1 MIFCIIVH
9 YLYIKIIIYLNIH
22 IGIVHSIAFSI
33 LLQWCFIP
41 RAKFRPL
48 GLGGVGWGMGG
59 IRVRLGGWVGGL
71 GLGVGGGDVYVR
83 LCQHMGWSS
92 WMDFTDTYMHVYLHT
107 YIHTY
112 IRNMHTYIHTYVRT
126 YIHTY
131 IYIYCRHRSYINLK
145 FRSLTFW

>member
-112 IRNMHTYIHTYVRT
+112 VHAYIHTYIRT

-131 IYIYCRHRSYINLK
+131 IYIYIYCRHRNYINLK